1 MSEPNVNAIP
11 SARAAGRSRTHKVT
25 VTAMLSA
32 VAFVLMFIEFPIP
45 ALIPAFVKLDISDL
59 PELLAAFSLGPVYGV
74 VVAFLKNLLF
84 AVLHGTSSAYVGE
97 LFNFL
102 MGSVFAFSAG
112 FVYQRNK
119 SRRGALLGAVIGAS
133 QTGKAEGAL
142 AGAAIG
148 AGAGAG
154 ASYLVA
160 KYNNERDDRVR
171 LASYARDL
179 NADVNSLN
187 RVTAAGQVAY
197 NCYSAKFRAALEDY
211 KAKRITRAELDQR
224 YAEIKS
230 GLAEASAILGST
242 LSEADKRE
250 AEYRQVLTI
259 EAKKA
264 SRPIPPVQTVATT
277 SKKTSKA
284 TKTVTRKQTGDQL
297 QNLSN
302 GVGSYKEST
311 AQLTAV
317 KSDLDEIQ
325 LQMDKVMLAQ
335 G

>member
-1 MSEPNVNAIP
+1 METGMKGSFTT
-11 SARAAGRSRTHKVT
+11 RKG
-25 VTAMLSA
+25 
-32 VAFVLMFIEFPIP
+32 
-45 ALIPAFVKLDISDL
+45 ALYCIVMTCLCS
-59 PELLAAFSLGPVYGV
+59 LLATGCASKYGAQTTDV
-74 VVAFLKNLLF
+74 HYYPDCYQPIADLRSAEKSFNTTMVM
-84 AVLHGTSSAYVGE
+84 GTT
-97 LFNFL
+97 
-102 MGSVFAFSAG
+102 M
-112 FVYQRNK
+112 
-119 SRRGALLGAVIGAS
+119 GAL
-133 QTGKAEGAL
+133 
-142 AGAAIG
+142 
-148 AGAGAG
+148 
-154 ASYLVA
+154 LVA

-250 AEYRQVLTI
+250 AEYRQVLTV

-277 SKKTSKA
+277 SKKTSKT
-284 TKTVTRKQTGDQL
+284 TKTVTRKQTSDQL

>member
-1 MSEPNVNAIP
+1 MPLQPAGYGLRQQIRRADDGRALLSRLLPAHRR
-11 SARAAGRSRTHKVT
+11 SAQRRKELQHHNGHGHDDGC
-25 VTAMLSA
+25 
-32 VAFVLMFIEFPIP
+32 P
-45 ALIPAFVKLDISDL
+45 A
-59 PELLAAFSLGPVYGV
+59 
-74 VVAFLKNLLF
+74 
-84 AVLHGTSSAYVGE
+84 
-97 LFNFL
+97 
-102 MGSVFAFSAG
+102 
-112 FVYQRNK
+112 
-119 SRRGALLGAVIGAS
+119 RRGHRREPDP
-133 QTGKAEGAL
+133 EGAL

-284 TKTVTRKQTGDQL
+284 TKTVTRKQTSDQL

>member
-1 MSEPNVNAIP
+1 
-11 SARAAGRSRTHKVT
+11 
-25 VTAMLSA
+25 LS
-32 VAFVLMFIEFPIP
+32 
-45 ALIPAFVKLDISDL
+45 
-59 PELLAAFSLGPVYGV
+59 
-74 VVAFLKNLLF
+74 
-84 AVLHGTSSAYVGE
+84 
-97 LFNFL
+97 
-102 MGSVFAFSAG
+102 
-112 FVYQRNK
+112 
-119 SRRGALLGAVIGAS
+119 GALLGAVIGAS

-160 KYNNERDDRVR
+160 KYNNEKDDRVR

-242 LSEADKRE
+242 LNEADKRE
-250 AEYRQVLTI
+250 AEYRQVLAI

-277 SKKTSKA
+277 SKKTKKA
-284 TKTVTRKQTGDQL
+284 AKTVTRRQTGDQL

-302 GVGSYKEST
+302 GVGSYREST

>member
-1 MSEPNVNAIP
+1 M
-11 SARAAGRSRTHKVT
+11 KW
-25 VTAMLSA
+25 
-32 VAFVLMFIEFPIP
+32 
-45 ALIPAFVKLDISDL
+45 
-59 PELLAAFSLGPVYGV
+59 
-74 VVAFLKNLLF
+74 
-84 AVLHGTSSAYVGE
+84 
-97 LFNFL
+97 
-102 MGSVFAFSAG
+102 
-112 FVYQRNK
+112 
-119 SRRGALLGAVIGAS
+119 
-133 QTGKAEGAL
+133 
-142 AGAAIG
+142 
-148 AGAGAG
+148 
-154 ASYLVA
+154 
-160 KYNNERDDRVR
+160 DDRVR

-250 AEYRQVLTI
+250 AEYRQVLTV

-277 SKKTSKA
+277 SKKTSKT

>member
-1 MSEPNVNAIP
+1 M
-11 SARAAGRSRTHKVT
+11 K
-25 VTAMLSA
+25 
-32 VAFVLMFIEFPIP
+32 
-45 ALIPAFVKLDISDL
+45 
-59 PELLAAFSLGPVYGV
+59 
-74 VVAFLKNLLF
+74 
-84 AVLHGTSSAYVGE
+84 
-97 LFNFL
+97 
-102 MGSVFAFSAG
+102 GSFTT
-112 FVYQRNK
+112 RK
-119 SRRGALLGAVIGAS
+119 GALYCIVRRAFAACWLRCQQIRRADDDVHYYPDCYQPIADLRSAERAS
-133 QTGKAEGAL
+133 TPQWSWARRWVPCSRGHRREPDRKAEGAL

-148 AGAGAG
+148 AEPGRGELSSPSTTTRTT
-154 ASYLVA
+154 AS
-160 KYNNERDDRVR
+160 
-171 LASYARDL
+171 ARQL
-179 NADVNSLN
+179 CPRPNADVNSLN

-277 SKKTSKA
+277 SKKTNKA

>member
-1 MSEPNVNAIP
+1 METGMKGSFTT
-11 SARAAGRSRTHKVT
+11 RKG
-25 VTAMLSA
+25 
-32 VAFVLMFIEFPIP
+32 
-45 ALIPAFVKLDISDL
+45 ALYCIVMTCLCS
-59 PELLAAFSLGPVYGV
+59 LLATGCASKYGAQMTDV
-74 VVAFLKNLLF
+74 HYYPDCYQPIADLRSAEKSFNTTMVM
-84 AVLHGTSSAYVGE
+84 GTT
-97 LFNFL
+97 
-102 MGSVFAFSAG
+102 M
-112 FVYQRNK
+112 
-119 SRRGALLGAVIGAS
+119 GALLGAVIGAS

-250 AEYRQVLTI
+250 AEYRQVLT
-259 EAKKA
+259 
-264 SRPIPPVQTVATT
+264 VATT
-277 SKKTSKA
+277 SKKTSKT

>member
-1 MSEPNVNAIP
+1 MKGSFTT
-11 SARAAGRSRTHKVT
+11 RKG
-25 VTAMLSA
+25 
-32 VAFVLMFIEFPIP
+32 
-45 ALIPAFVKLDISDL
+45 ALYCIVMTCLCS
-59 PELLAAFSLGPVYGV
+59 LLATGCASKYGAQTTDV
-74 VVAFLKNLLF
+74 HYYPDCYQPIADLRSAEKSFNTTMVM
-84 AVLHGTSSAYVGE
+84 GTT
-97 LFNFL
+97 
-102 MGSVFAFSAG
+102 M
-112 FVYQRNK
+112 
-119 SRRGALLGAVIGAS
+119 GALLGAVIGAS

-148 AGAGAG
+148 AG
-154 ASYLVA
+154 
-160 KYNNERDDRVR
+160 
-171 LASYARDL
+171 ASYARDL

-277 SKKTSKA
+277 SKKTSKT

-325 LQMDKVMLAQ
+325 LQLDKVMLAQ

>member
-1 MSEPNVNAIP
+1 MTCLCS
-11 SARAAGRSRTHKVT
+11 
-25 VTAMLSA
+25 
-32 VAFVLMFIEFPIP
+32 
-45 ALIPAFVKLDISDL
+45 
-59 PELLAAFSLGPVYGV
+59 LLATGCASKYGAQMTDV
-74 VVAFLKNLLF
+74 HYYPDCYQPIADLRSAEKSFNTTMVM
-84 AVLHGTSSAYVGE
+84 GTT
-97 LFNFL
+97 
-102 MGSVFAFSAG
+102 M
-112 FVYQRNK
+112 
-119 SRRGALLGAVIGAS
+119 GALLGAVIGAS

-160 KYNNERDDRVR
+160 KYNNEKDDRVR

-250 AEYRQVLTI
+250 AEYRQVLAI

-277 SKKTSKA
+277 SKKTKKA
-284 TKTVTRKQTGDQL
+284 AKTVTRRQTGDQL

-302 GVGSYKEST
+302 GVGSYREST

>member
-1 MSEPNVNAIP
+1 MDNEEKLNDALPEEKHSDREATPESSSPNLEESPTSV
-11 SARAAGRSRTHKVT
+11 
-25 VTAMLSA
+25 
-32 VAFVLMFIEFPIP
+32 EFPTESSGTP
-45 ALIPAFVKLDISDL
+45 A
-59 PELLAAFSLGPVYGV
+59 PESEVSEAESSTATPSTNSIESAPEHKPNKVN
-74 VVAFLKNLLF
+74 AFLK
-84 AVLHGTSSAYVGE
+84 YKVGICV
-97 LFNFL
+97 
-102 MGSVFAFSAG
+102 M
-112 FVYQRNK
+112 
-119 SRRGALLGAVIGAS
+119 
-133 QTGKAEGAL
+133 
-142 AGAAIG
+142 AAILILG
-148 AGAGAG
+148 VLA
-154 ASYLVA
+154 VVFIK
-160 KYNNERDDRVR
+160 KYNNEKDDRVR

-242 LSEADKRE
+242 LNEADKRE
-250 AEYRQVLTI
+250 AEYRQVLAI

-277 SKKTSKA
+277 SKKTKKA
-284 TKTVTRKQTGDQL
+284 AKTVTRRQTGDQL

-302 GVGSYKEST
+302 GVGSYREST

>member
-1 MSEPNVNAIP
+1 MKGSFTT
-11 SARAAGRSRTHKVT
+11 RKG
-25 VTAMLSA
+25 
-32 VAFVLMFIEFPIP
+32 
-45 ALIPAFVKLDISDL
+45 ALYCIVMTCLCS
-59 PELLAAFSLGPVYGV
+59 LLATGCASKYGAQTTDV
-74 VVAFLKNLLF
+74 HYYPDCYQPIADLRSAEKSFNTTMVM
-84 AVLHGTSSAYVGE
+84 GTT
-97 LFNFL
+97 
-102 MGSVFAFSAG
+102 M
-112 FVYQRNK
+112 
-119 SRRGALLGAVIGAS
+119 GALLGAVIGAS

-250 AEYRQVLTI
+250 AEYRQVLTV

-277 SKKTSKA
+277 SKKTSKTTDGRPVA
-284 TKTVTRKQTGDQL
+284 EPFQRRGLIQGIH
-297 QNLSN
+297 
-302 GVGSYKEST
+302 GAAHRGEVGSRRDP
-311 AQLTAV
+311 AA
-317 KSDLDEIQ
+317 DG
-325 LQMDKVMLAQ
+325 Q
-335 G
+335 GDARSGLVGNGSGEGGRLLGGSFRNMAF

>member
-1 MSEPNVNAIP
+1 M
-11 SARAAGRSRTHKVT
+11 
-25 VTAMLSA
+25 
-32 VAFVLMFIEFPIP
+32 
-45 ALIPAFVKLDISDL
+45 
-59 PELLAAFSLGPVYGV
+59 
-74 VVAFLKNLLF
+74 
-84 AVLHGTSSAYVGE
+84 
-97 LFNFL
+97 
-102 MGSVFAFSAG
+102 
-112 FVYQRNK
+112 
-119 SRRGALLGAVIGAS
+119 
-133 QTGKAEGAL
+133 
-142 AGAAIG
+142 
-148 AGAGAG
+148 
-154 ASYLVA
+154 
-160 KYNNERDDRVR
+160 
-171 LASYARDL
+171 
-179 NADVNSLN
+179 
-187 RVTAAGQVAY
+187 AY

-277 SKKTSKA
+277 SKKTSK
-284 TKTVTRKQTGDQL
+284 QTSDQL

>member
-1 MSEPNVNAIP
+1 METGMKGSFTT
-11 SARAAGRSRTHKVT
+11 RKG
-25 VTAMLSA
+25 
-32 VAFVLMFIEFPIP
+32 
-45 ALIPAFVKLDISDL
+45 ALYCIVMTCLCS
-59 PELLAAFSLGPVYGV
+59 LLATGCASKYGAQTTDV
-74 VVAFLKNLLF
+74 HYYPDCYQPIADLRSAEKSFNTTMVM
-84 AVLHGTSSAYVGE
+84 GTT
-97 LFNFL
+97 
-102 MGSVFAFSAG
+102 M
-112 FVYQRNK
+112 
-119 SRRGALLGAVIGAS
+119 GALLGAVIGAS

-230 GLAEASAILGST
+230 GLAEASPSFLPIYAFRHMNSVFKISIWKTPGMT
-242 LSEADKRE
+242 ICHTPGAVCIFYIFFVSE
-250 AEYRQVLTI
+250 
-259 EAKKA
+259 
-264 SRPIPPVQTVATT
+264 
-277 SKKTSKA
+277 
-284 TKTVTRKQTGDQL
+284 
-297 QNLSN
+297 NLIISLLLLH
-302 GVGSYKEST
+302 SSS
-311 AQLTAV
+311 ALR
-317 KSDLDEIQ
+317 
-325 LQMDKVMLAQ
+325 
-335 G
+335 

>member
-1 MSEPNVNAIP
+1 MPLQPAGCASKYGAQTTDVHYYPDCYQPIADLR
-11 SARAAGRSRTHKVT
+11 SAEKSFNTTMV
-25 VTAMLSA
+25 M
-32 VAFVLMFIEFPIP
+32 
-45 ALIPAFVKLDISDL
+45 
-59 PELLAAFSLGPVYGV
+59 
-74 VVAFLKNLLF
+74 
-84 AVLHGTSSAYVGE
+84 GTT
-97 LFNFL
+97 
-102 MGSVFAFSAG
+102 M
-112 FVYQRNK
+112 
-119 SRRGALLGAVIGAS
+119 GALLGAVIGAS

-160 KYNNERDDRVR
+160 KYNNERDD
-171 LASYARDL
+171 RDL

-250 AEYRQVLTI
+250 AEYRQVLTV

-277 SKKTSKA
+277 SKKTNKA

>member
-1 MSEPNVNAIP
+1 MTRRDQI
-11 SARAAGRSRTHKVT
+11 HKWFVYALALVPVWLLDEFVLNRVPLFGVVPMLLPLT
-25 VTAMLSA
+25 VVA
-32 VAFVLMFIEFPIP
+32 VAVLEGSGAGGGFG
-45 ALIPAFVKLDISDL
+45 
-59 PELLAAFSLGPVYGV
+59 LAVGLVWTLSYPLGWGGT
-74 VVAFLKNLLF
+74 
-84 AVLHGTSSAYVGE
+84 VLGMT
-97 LFNFL
+97 
-102 MGSVFAFSAG
+102 
-112 FVYQRNK
+112 
-119 SRRGALLGAVIGAS
+119 
-133 QTGKAEGAL
+133 L

-277 SKKTSKA
+277 SKKTSKT

>member
-1 MSEPNVNAIP
+1 METGMKGSFTT
-11 SARAAGRSRTHKVT
+11 RKG
-25 VTAMLSA
+25 
-32 VAFVLMFIEFPIP
+32 
-45 ALIPAFVKLDISDL
+45 ALCCIVMTCLCS
-59 PELLAAFSLGPVYGV
+59 LLATGCASKYGAQMTDV
-74 VVAFLKNLLF
+74 
-84 AVLHGTSSAYVGE
+84 HYYPDC
-97 LFNFL
+97 
-102 MGSVFAFSAG
+102 
-112 FVYQRNK
+112 YQPIADLRTPM
-119 SRRGALLGAVIGAS
+119 GALLGAVIGAS

-160 KYNNERDDRVR
+160 KYNNEKNDRVR

-242 LSEADKRE
+242 LNEADKRE
-250 AEYRQVLTI
+250 AEYRQVLAI

-277 SKKTSKA
+277 SKKTKKA
-284 TKTVTRKQTGDQL
+284 AKTVTRRQTGDQL

-302 GVGSYKEST
+302 GVGSYREST

>member
-1 MSEPNVNAIP
+1 METGMKGSFTT
-11 SARAAGRSRTHKVT
+11 RKG
-25 VTAMLSA
+25 
-32 VAFVLMFIEFPIP
+32 
-45 ALIPAFVKLDISDL
+45 ALYCIVMTCLCS
-59 PELLAAFSLGPVYGV
+59 LLATGCASKYGAQTTDV
-74 VVAFLKNLLF
+74 HYYPDCYQPIADLRSAEKSFNTTMVM
-84 AVLHGTSSAYVGE
+84 GTT
-97 LFNFL
+97 
-102 MGSVFAFSAG
+102 M
-112 FVYQRNK
+112 
-119 SRRGALLGAVIGAS
+119 GALLGAVIGAS

-242 LSEADKRE
+242 LSEADKLRSRIPAGADHRGE
-250 AEYRQVLTI
+250 EGQPPDPPGTDRGHDIQEDQQDHENRHAQADGRPVAEPFPTAWAHTRNHG
-259 EAKKA
+259 AA
-264 SRPIPPVQTVATT
+264 HRGGSRI
-277 SKKTSKA
+277 S
-284 TKTVTRKQTGDQL
+284 TRSSCRWTR
-297 QNLSN
+297 
-302 GVGSYKEST
+302 
-311 AQLTAV
+311 
-317 KSDLDEIQ
+317 
-325 LQMDKVMLAQ
+325 
-335 G
+335 